1 MATVYRA
8 SGAKFKFRLHPIY
21 ITFQTIES
29 RTPSSYT
36 RRDIR
41 RTRSDAVIPLKGH
54 SRFLEYSICVRKS
67 RFAML
72 LLPDYTRRIISRAGN
87 KKFTRKRRIYYHQ
100 HTFKRRNGLPSK
112 QRAGG
117 RRVWSITR
125 CSLVLCTSGNWC
137 SIVPRIIYTRNMES
151 ILHLENLQISTF
163 SLFSSCFLRPILFK
177 SRIFI
182 KDENNST
189 KRTNK

>member
-1 MATVYRA
+1 MARNSNFGYTQFTSLSKRSSLERPLRTHDAIYDVHAAMQWSHLRGTLASSNIQYAFARA
-8 SGAKFKFRLHPIY
+8 DSLMF
-21 ITFQTIES
+21 
-29 RTPSSYT
+29 
-36 RRDIR
+36 
-41 RTRSDAVIPLKGH
+41 
-54 SRFLEYSICVRKS
+54 
-67 RFAML
+67 